1 MFISIYNTN
10 KNNDDWVQL
19 SLTLSCSLEKFRFFF
34 KLERLPFL
42 IFYYADIHSHIILF
56 KKKKIYIE

>member
-42 IFYYADIHSHIILF
+42 IFYYAYIHGHIILF
-56 KKKKIYIE
+56 KKKDLY